1 MSERSASTVRKRTFC
16 GALGRVGAAGA
27 GGVGAGAGAALGA
40 ALAGAAGCSRS
51 AGSCL
56 QAPKRREEHRALF
69 RIFDFIA
76 RGAPWQIVGTGSTRG
91 QAVRE
96 DAATSGGIVGG
107 LHVARQVGEVEHL
120 GLLCHFT
127 QDLERRHRAVLV
139 ELHEQI
145 VQNQRQ
151 RIGGV
156 QGALEAGQAERQEEL
171 SPRATRQ
178 LGHLHLLLAA
188 YGHELPLAE
197 ADREAAVLSECEARE
212 QTLGAREQSAP
223 AIARV
228 VDHLGFEQEARRAQ
242 HQELAQGV
250 GSARP
255 TVHGPLLGVGR
266 VLGAVLRQHLLLGGS
281 LARGDLMLRLDF
293 AQGILEVLHF
303 ALQDVVIETTHL
315 VDEGAQLSTGP
326 PAQAVLER
334 PHELGQLAPPGRT
347 HLELEMFFQIRGP
360 RQSEQGAESRV
371 SCIPPPLGLPE
382 QLAPALDLVLA
393 AQPLHLS
400 FPRLPRASEQLL
412 RAFDRRPDQQI
423 GCMLP
428 RELSKE
434 LAEQRR
440 VPTHPV
446 DSTLHFALLTQ
457 DGRQLTQ
464 ARKKRLQLGR
474 TRWLRVAELIRHLPP
489 LARPGSK
496 ACLRSAQCSPF
507 LALQPL
513 VRPKLSLELAQGKSA
528 LILGLQLRLGAGQ
541 NAVEGVPSILAG
553 RQDRFQLAFLARQ
566 ALGLPLE
573 LFGALV
579 GFEPGSPAS
588 VGLSSRRHARR
599 WNLHRRTRRG
609 ESRSP
614 GCAISLELESTSGKV
629 RQPRVCRGRV
639 HFQRHQLGDADGLA
653 PESIGYLIGSP
664 HGFAQAAKTALVRAG
679 PRPLAQEL
687 IPQSALGSQLLLRR
701 QIERPLQR
709 PLPGLAI
716 RFLIEQQR
724 PLTLELVTASIELT
738 ALAEQVIERLPGQG
752 RRGFP
757 QAKLR
762 CMPVR
767 LRASLPH
774 PLAELGSCSNR
785 RGAFP
790 RTRER
795 VSVQAK
801 TVVAAHLLGQSLP
814 AAAQVLLVEDESL
827 HVAAQ
832 LQDFRL
838 ELRVLRRERAQT
850 RLVRQVDQEP
860 LRTLLRSPQ
869 GSQLFGHGFRQLVEL
884 GAALGEVRQ
893 CLQLRTQLVTQDGQA
908 FVLQPFQ
915 AARLTERRH
924 PRFEQP
930 ELGQV
935 NVRLVTCVSLLGRGT
950 RPFLHR
956 LARSQT

>member
-1 MSERSASTVRKRTFC
+1 
-16 GALGRVGAAGA
+16 
-27 GGVGAGAGAALGA
+27 
-40 ALAGAAGCSRS
+40 
-51 AGSCL
+51 
-56 QAPKRREEHRALF
+56 
-69 RIFDFIA
+69 
-76 RGAPWQIVGTGSTRG
+76 
-91 QAVRE
+91 
-96 DAATSGGIVGG
+96 
-107 LHVARQVGEVEHL
+107 
-120 GLLCHFT
+120 
-127 QDLERRHRAVLV
+127 
-139 ELHEQI
+139 
-145 VQNQRQ
+145 
-151 RIGGV
+151 
-156 QGALEAGQAERQEEL
+156 
-171 SPRATRQ
+171 
-178 LGHLHLLLAA
+178 
-188 YGHELPLAE
+188 
-197 ADREAAVLSECEARE
+197 
-212 QTLGAREQSAP
+212 
-223 AIARV
+223 
-228 VDHLGFEQEARRAQ
+228 
-242 HQELAQGV
+242 
-250 GSARP
+250 
-255 TVHGPLLGVGR
+255 
-266 VLGAVLRQHLLLGGS
+266 
-281 LARGDLMLRLDF
+281 
-293 AQGILEVLHF
+293 
-303 ALQDVVIETTHL
+303 
-315 VDEGAQLSTGP
+315 
-326 PAQAVLER
+326 
-334 PHELGQLAPPGRT
+334 
-347 HLELEMFFQIRGP
+347 MFFQIRGP

-412 RAFDRRPDQQI
+412 RALDRRPDQQI

-428 RELSKE
+428 RELGKE

-440 VPTHPV
+440 VPTHPA

-528 LILGLQLRLGAGQ
+528 LILGLQL
-541 NAVEGVPSILAG
+541 
-553 RQDRFQLAFLARQ
+553 
-566 ALGLPLE
+566 E

-599 WNLHRRTRRG
+599 WNLHRRKRRG

-614 GCAISLELESTSGKV
+614 GCAISLELESTSGEV

-639 HFQRHQLGDADGLA
+639 HFQRYQLGDADGLA

-709 PLPGLAI
+709 PLPRLAI

-738 ALAEQVIERLPGQG
+738 ALAEQVLERLPGQG

-790 RTRER
+790 RTRKR

-827 HVAAQ
+827 HIA
-832 LQDFRL
+832 
-838 ELRVLRRERAQT
+838 T
-850 RLVRQVDQEP
+850 
-860 LRTLLRSPQ
+860 
-869 GSQLFGHGFRQLVEL
+869 
-884 GAALGEVRQ
+884 
-893 CLQLRTQLVTQDGQA
+893 
-908 FVLQPFQ
+908 
-915 AARLTERRH
+915 
-924 PRFEQP
+924 
-930 ELGQV
+930 
-935 NVRLVTCVSLLGRGT
+935 
-950 RPFLHR
+950 
-956 LARSQT
+956 